1 MKGQLNI
8 DMFAS
13 LRRGPLD
20 GGNPL
25 YGVEEKRSSL
35 WAQLNACDEKLLYT
49 PLRRK
54 LDMNAQTKSA

>member
-13 LRRGPLD
+13 LCRGPLD

-35 WAQLNACDEKLLYT
+35 WAQRNARDEKLLYT

-54 LDMNAQTKSA
+54 LCMNAQTKSA